1 MHSVLRKKTYLQEC
15 QMANAITQRY
25 MHRNDGHMVTSEI
38 FYNLSMFFYYEKY
51 LSRKMPSPLAYFNTL
66 IENKEKIQKVIVPLN
81 QTVIYQNQSSLII

>member
-1 MHSVLRKKTYLQEC
+1 MPL
-15 QMANAITQRY
+15 
-25 MHRNDGHMVTSEI
+25 HRDICTEMMVTWQHLKI